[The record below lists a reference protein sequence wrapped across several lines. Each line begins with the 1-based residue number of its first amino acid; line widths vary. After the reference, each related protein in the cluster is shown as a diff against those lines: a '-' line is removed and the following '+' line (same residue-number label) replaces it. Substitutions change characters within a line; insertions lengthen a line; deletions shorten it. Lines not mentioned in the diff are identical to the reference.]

1 MHVRFAKQD
10 SYMLKDF
17 GLAEDAFPA
26 FGIADQFATKA
37 KRYGLEDDR
46 LGAQVPKLLVH
57 EASSHY

>member
-1 MHVRFAKQD
+1 
-10 SYMLKDF
+10 MLKDF

-57 EASSHY
+57 EASSYY